1 MSRVNKV
8 FPKCQ
13 EKEEKKFFLA
23 MLPDFG
29 TNLDYLWEI
38 GKDGFMEIIFSTS
51 QKLFHNPFYPYDVK
65 FIELELICATFCC
78 IALIVMGSVLKS
90 RFRLTNVGAGF
101 GSDIAQ

>member
-65 FIELELICATFCC
+65 FIEFECICATFCC
-78 IALIVMGSVLKS
+78 IAHLRLLPRLKNDY
-90 RFRLTNVGAGF
+90 FTK
-101 GSDIAQ
+101 